1 MKGSFLFVLAVL
13 TVSIASSQSRDER
26 QIRGLLADQTAAWN
40 EGDIP
45 RFMQGYWE
53 SDSLVFVG
61 KNGPTYGYR
70 QTLENYKKNYP
81 DASHMGRLKFDL
93 LEVRRLSPEYYFVIG
108 KWNLERSIGNVGG
121 SFTLLLRKING
132 RWAIV
137 ADHSS

>member
-108 KWNLERSIGNVGG
+108 K
-121 SFTLLLRKING
+121 
-132 RWAIV
+132 
-137 ADHSS
+137 